1 MVKLKAVLQD
11 WLCAELI
18 ERVYAVINS
27 TTDGTVR
34 ILDEQFKAFCKLQ
47 VIDVG
52 QVIPKENT

>member
-47 VIDVG
+47 GIDVG
-52 QVIPKENT
+52 